1 MTQPSRT
8 RRILA
13 SALRIVAMLAASALL
28 VLAWLGLMTCM
39 PGSANPGPPP
49 PLDQPGQVLREAL
62 RADVTYLAETIGERS
77 LRVPPQLQASADWL
91 AQQLRAAGW
100 TVTEIPYTCRGH
112 TVRNLVAE
120 RRGTALPGEI
130 VVLGAHYDSVERSPG
145 ADDNASG
152 VAALLAVA
160 RALGHSELPR
170 TVRLVAFV
178 NEEPPWFRGPL
189 MGSRIVASAF
199 AKAGDT
205 LSDVLVLDA
214 IGFYC
219 SGDCQAYPPPLS
231 LFYPSEGRF
240 VAFVG
245 RIQDWWRLR
254 HAVGLFRAAVPMPSE
269 GLAAP
274 RVVPGIDYS
283 DHMAFWDVGYPG
295 LLITDAPTYRNP
307 AYHRSS
313 DLPATLD
320 WERLAW
326 VTRGLIAV
334 VRQLATAT

>member
-1 MTQPSRT
+1 MTQPSLA
-8 RRILA
+8 RRIGA
-13 SALRIVAMLAASALL
+13 SALRIALMLAASALL
-28 VLAWLGLMTCM
+28 MLGWLGLMTCM
-39 PGSANPGPPP
+39 PGSANPGPLP
-49 PLDQPGQVLREAL
+49 PLDPTGQALREAL

-77 LRVPPQLQASADWL
+77 LRVPTQLQASADWL
-91 AQQLRAAGW
+91 TVQLRDAGW
-100 TVTEIPYTCRGH
+100 SVRELPYTCRGQR
-112 TVRNLVAE
+112 VRNLVAE
-120 RRGTALPGEI
+120 RRGTLLPGEI

-152 VAALLAVA
+152 VAGLLAVA
-160 RALGHSELPR
+160 RALGRVELAR

-199 AKAGDT
+199 LQAGDQ
-205 LSDVLVLDA
+205 LHDVLVLDA
-214 IGFYC
+214 IGYYC

-254 HAVGLFRAAVPMPSE
+254 RTVGLFREAVPMPSE

-274 RVVPGIDYS
+274 RLVPGIDYS
-283 DHMAFWDVGYPG
+283 DHLAFWDVGYPG

-307 AYHRSS
+307 GYHRSS

-320 WERLAW
+320 WERLTW
-326 VTRGLIAV
+326 VTRGLVAL
-334 VRQLATAT
+334 VRQLATHP